1 MGLSGISQAGALR
14 ELSFSI
20 SASRVK
26 LLPPEAEHRTP
37 FVIRRLDLCLSRDP
51 RWGSSRS
58 CKQERHS
65 LVGLMLYSATL
76 SNPSSNLAE
85 AQSSSALFGRR
96 EFPGAIGRLALVE
109 GGLVR
114 LS

>member
-37 FVIRRLDLCLSRDP
+37 FVICRLDLCLSRDP

-58 CKQERHS
+58 CEQERDS
-65 LVGLMLYSATL
+65 LVGLIHGREDFTRLTR
-76 SNPSSNLAE
+76 NGQNL
-85 AQSSSALFGRR
+85 LW
-96 EFPGAIGRLALVE
+96 
-109 GGLVR
+109 
-114 LS
+114 